1 MNRIKTIAFSFF
13 MLFAHLS
20 TSVIF
25 AQTVRFPYD
34 PRPAKEINFPPLD
47 TTRIRVQYRMLYV
60 KDAGEPDNK
69 TENIMLLQVGNK
81 ISKFFNYHRF
91 LSDSLGNALARKNKP
106 RSEVSSEKTTLIAGT
121 IPLRIF
127 KNYPQ
132 DKITTVNRI
141 PFSAYR
147 YEEEMK
153 NPDWKLESGTT
164 TILGYVCKKAT
175 TTLHGR
181 NYTAWY
187 APEIPIDNGP
197 WKFGGLPG
205 LILKAEDDKGHYSFE
220 CIGIERP
227 NWIDT
232 IYYISYTPFT
242 ISKKKFFELEKQYYA
257 NPAAAVQNTGM
268 IQGELPASA
277 SKARPYNPIELAD

>member
-1 MNRIKTIAFSFF
+1 MRRLYLVFFLFCLFGLNSFSQIRI
-13 MLFAHLS
+13 
-20 TSVIF
+20 
-25 AQTVRFPYD
+25 PYD
-34 PRPAKEINFPPLD
+34 PRLAQVIDFPKLD
-47 TTRIRVQYRMLYV
+47 STILRFRYQMLYV
-60 KDAGEPDNK
+60 KDPLKSNEK
-69 TENIMLLQVGNK
+69 TEEIMLLQIGRRM
-81 ISKFFNYHRF
+81 SKFFNYHRY
-91 LSDSLGNALARKNKP
+91 LADSLGNALAAKRKTN
-106 RSEVSSEKTTLIAGT
+106 SEVLNKTM
-121 IPLRIF
+121 PLMMNTSPINIF